1 MRVLAPEGA
10 GAEPLAGTPVGSP
23 DEGGRS
29 RRRRFAILT
38 VWGAVWGLYF
48 SISGGFSWHYFVQ
61 GSTLL
66 FHGAKAGQPA
76 GGLELYGNYP
86 QLQIGPFT
94 FAIAEVLRHLG
105 GANGVH
111 AAEAFM
117 TVLGLVVLYC
127 LERIAEAM
135 RPDLTGTRRLDR
147 TMLLGGGVFM
157 IGWTDLS
164 VGIGHLDD
172 ALALTFVTLAVW
184 ALTANIPT
192 LAGLC
197 LGLSV
202 DSKPWAL
209 VFLAL
214 VLTVPKFMRGH
225 VALWTMA
232 TVIVAWLP
240 FVIADPHMLTA
251 ASSFTIPN
259 EPSSSLRALGV
270 ADAGTP
276 KWDRMAQIGLG
287 CLLGGIAV
295 WRRRWP
301 AIILLG
307 VGARIV
313 LDPGVYAYYTSGVL
327 LGALMWDTLGLR
339 RPWPLWTLVT
349 GGALAITPIF
359 ISNAT
364 ILGQVRLWLV
374 VIFSAALLIA
384 PKYDIGPLA
393 RRGLG
398 RRRKVTTRRAAP
410 TTARRAR

>member
-1 MRVLAPEGA
+1 LSQAINVLASDDA
-10 GAEPLAGTPVGSP
+10 GAEPLAGTPSGAP

-29 RRRRFAILT
+29 RRRRLAILT
-38 VWGAVWGLYF
+38 LWSGFWGLYF
-48 SISGGFSWHYFVQ
+48 SVKGGFSWHFFVQ

-76 GGLELYGNYP
+76 GGLHLYANYP

-94 FAIAEVLRHLG
+94 FAVAEGLRHLG
-105 GANGVH
+105 GANGLR
-111 AAEAFM
+111 AAEVFM
-117 TVLGLVVLYC
+117 TVLGLLVLYC
-127 LERIAEAM
+127 VERIAEAM
-135 RPDLTGTRRLDR
+135 RPELTRTRRLDR

-172 ALALTFVTLAVW
+172 VLALTLVTLAVW

-214 VLTVPKFMRGH
+214 ILTVPKFMRGH
-225 VALWTMA
+225 VAVWTGA
-232 TVIVAWLP
+232 TVLIAWLP
-240 FVIADPHMLTA
+240 FVVADIHTLTA

-270 ADAGTP
+270 ADGGTP
-276 KWDRMAQIGLG
+276 KWDRVAQIGLG

-313 LDPGVYAYYTSGVL
+313 LDPGVYAYYTAGIL
-327 LGALMWDTLGLR
+327 LGTLLWDTLGLR
-339 RPWPLWTLVT
+339 RPWPLWTFVA
-349 GGALAITPIF
+349 GGALAISPIF
-359 ISNAT
+359 IANAT
-364 ILGQVRLWLV
+364 VLGQIRLWLV
-374 VIFSAALLIA
+374 IVFSAAVLLLHA
-384 PKYDIGPLA
+384 YEIGPLA

-398 RRRKVTTRRAAP
+398 RRRKMGTRRAA
-410 TTARRAR
+410 R

>member
-1 MRVLAPEGA
+1 LSQTTRVLAPEGSGA
-10 GAEPLAGTPVGSP
+10 GPFAEDTSVDGAAG
-23 DEGGRS
+23 DGRS
-29 RRRRFAILT
+29 RRRRLAIL
-38 VWGAVWGLYF
+38 AVWSGLWALYF

-76 GGLELYGNYP
+76 GGLDLYANYP
-86 QLQIGPFT
+86 QLQIGPVT
-94 FAIAEVLRHLG
+94 FALAEGLRHLG
-105 GANGVH
+105 GGNGVH

-135 RPDLTGTRRLDR
+135 RPELTGTRRLDR
-147 TMLLGGGVFM
+147 TMLFGGGIFM

-172 ALALTFVTLAVW
+172 ALALTLVTLAVW

-214 VLTVPKFMRGH
+214 ILTVPKFMRTH
-225 VALWTMA
+225 VAVWTIG
-232 TVIVAWLP
+232 TVLVAWLP

-251 ASSFTIPN
+251 ASAFTIPN

-287 CLLGGIAV
+287 CVLGGVAV

-339 RPWPLWTLVT
+339 KPWPMWTIIT
-349 GGALAITPIF
+349 GTALAISPIF
-359 ISNAT
+359 ITNAT
-364 ILGQVRLWLV
+364 VLGQIRLWLV
-374 VIFSAALLIA
+374 VLSSGAVLVSPA
-384 PKYDIGPLA
+384 YEIGPLA

-398 RRRKVTTRRAAP
+398 RRRKVGTRRAA
-410 TTARRAR
+410 R

>member
-1 MRVLAPEGA
+1 MSQAVKVLAPEGE
-10 GAEPLAGTPVGSP
+10 GAEPMDGLPSGAG

-29 RRRRFAILT
+29 RRRRLAIL
-38 VWGAVWGLYF
+38 AVWSGVWALYF
-48 SISGGFSWHYFVQ
+48 SVTGGFSWHYFVQ

-66 FHGAKAGQPA
+66 FHGAQPGRPA
-76 GGLELYGNYP
+76 GGLDLYANYP
-86 QLQIGPFT
+86 QLQIGPVT
-94 FAIAEVLRHLG
+94 FALAEGLRQLG
-105 GANGVH
+105 GGAGVH

-117 TVLGLVVLYC
+117 TVLGLVVLYSV
-127 LERIAEAM
+127 ERIAEAM
-135 RPDLTGTRRLDR
+135 RPELTRTRRLDR
-147 TMLLGGGVFM
+147 TMLFGGGIFM

-172 ALALTFVTLAVW
+172 VLALTLVTLAVW

-214 VLTVPKFMRGH
+214 ILTVPKFMRTH
-225 VALWTMA
+225 VAVWTGA
-232 TVIVAWLP
+232 TVLVAWLP

-251 ASSFTIPN
+251 ASAFTIPN

-301 AIILLG
+301 AIVLLG

-339 RPWPLWTLVT
+339 KPWPMWTIIT
-349 GGALAITPIF
+349 GAALAITPIF
-359 ISNAT
+359 ITSSGL
-364 ILGQVRLWLV
+364 LGQIRLGVVVLFSVAVLV
-374 VIFSAALLIA
+374 TPA
-384 PKYDIGPLA
+384 YEIGPLA

-398 RRRKVTTRRAAP
+398 RRRKVTTRRA
-410 TTARRAR
+410 TR

>member
-1 MRVLAPEGA
+1 
-10 GAEPLAGTPVGSP
+10 
-23 DEGGRS
+23 
-29 RRRRFAILT
+29 
-38 VWGAVWGLYF
+38 VWSGLWALYF

-66 FHGAKAGQPA
+66 FHGAKAGQAA
-76 GGLELYGNYP
+76 GGLHLYANYP
-86 QLQIGPFT
+86 QLQIGPVT
-94 FAIAEVLRHLG
+94 FALAEGLRHLG
-105 GANGVH
+105 GGSGVH

-117 TVLGLVVLYC
+117 TVLGLLVLYC
-127 LERIAEAM
+127 VERIAEAM
-135 RPDLTGTRRLDR
+135 RPELTGTRRLDR
-147 TMLLGGGVFM
+147 TMLFGGGIFM

-172 ALALTFVTLAVW
+172 VLALTLVTLAVW

-214 VLTVPKFMRGH
+214 ILTVPRFMRGH
-225 VALWTMA
+225 VAVWTGA
-232 TVIVAWLP
+232 TVLIAWLP
-240 FVIADPHMLTA
+240 FVIANPHMLTA
-251 ASSFTIPN
+251 ASAFTIPN

-295 WRRRWP
+295 WRHRWP

-339 RPWPLWTLVT
+339 RPWPMWTIIT
-349 GGALAITPIF
+349 GAALAISPIF

-364 ILGQVRLWLV
+364 ILGQIRLWLV
-374 VIFSAALLIA
+374 IIFSALLLLSPA
-384 PKYDIGPLA
+384 YEIGPLA

-398 RRRKVTTRRAAP
+398 RRRKVG
-410 TTARRAR
+410 ARRATRA

>member
-1 MRVLAPEGA
+1 MNVLAPDGA
-10 GAEPLAGTPVGSP
+10 GAEPLAGPPAAP

-29 RRRRFAILT
+29 RRRRLAILA
-38 VWGAVWGLYF
+38 VWSSLWGLYF
-48 SISGGFSWHYFVQ
+48 SVSGGFSWHYFVQ

-66 FHGAKAGQPA
+66 FHGAQPGQPS
-76 GGLELYGNYP
+76 GGLDLYAHYP

-94 FAIAEVLRHLG
+94 FAVAEGLRHLG
-105 GANGVH
+105 GSNGLR

-117 TVLGLVVLYC
+117 TALGLVVLYC
-127 LERIAEAM
+127 VERIAEAM
-135 RPDLTGTRRLDR
+135 RPELTHTKRLDR
-147 TMLLGGGVFM
+147 TMLFGGGAFM

-164 VGIGHLDD
+164 VGISHLDD

-184 ALTANIPT
+184 GLTANIPT

-214 VLTVPKFMRGH
+214 ILTVPRFMRGH
-225 VALWTMA
+225 VAVWTAA

-240 FVIADPHMLTA
+240 FVIADVHTLTA

-339 RPWPLWTLVT
+339 RPWPLWTFAT
-349 GGALAITPIF
+349 GGALAISPIF
-359 ISNAT
+359 ISNDT
-364 ILGQVRLWLV
+364 ILGQIRLWLV
-374 VIFSAALLIA
+374 IAFSAAVLLVPA
-384 PKYDIGPLA
+384 YEIGPLA

-398 RRRKVTTRRAAP
+398 RRRKVTGRTRTAAR
-410 TTARRAR
+410 T

>member
-1 MRVLAPEGA
+1 MAGPPAGA
-10 GAEPLAGTPVGSP
+10 GE
-23 DEGGRS
+23 EGGRS
-29 RRRRFAILT
+29 RRRRLAIL
-38 VWGAVWGLYF
+38 AVWSGVWALYF
-48 SISGGFSWHYFVQ
+48 SVTGGFSWHYFVQ

-66 FHGAKAGQPA
+66 FHGAQPGQPA
-76 GGLELYGNYP
+76 GGLDLYANYP
-86 QLQIGPFT
+86 QLQIGPVT
-94 FAIAEVLRHLG
+94 FALAEVLRQLG
-105 GANGVH
+105 GGAGVH

-117 TVLGLVVLYC
+117 TVLGLLVLYC

-135 RPDLTGTRRLDR
+135 RPELTRTRRLDR
-147 TMLLGGGVFM
+147 TMLFGGGIFM

-172 ALALTFVTLAVW
+172 VLALTLVTLAVW

-214 VLTVPKFMRGH
+214 ILTVPAFMRTH
-225 VALWTMA
+225 VAVWTGA
-232 TVIVAWLP
+232 TVLVAWLP

-251 ASSFTIPN
+251 ASAFTIPN

-287 CLLGGIAV
+287 CFLGGIAV

-339 RPWPLWTLVT
+339 KPWPMWTIIT
-349 GGALAITPIF
+349 GSALAITPIF
-359 ISNAT
+359 IANSSM
-364 ILGQVRLWLV
+364 LGQIRLGVVVLFSVAVLV
-374 VIFSAALLIA
+374 TPA
-384 PKYDIGPLA
+384 YEIGPLA

-398 RRRKVTTRRAAP
+398 RRRKVTTSRTGR
-410 TTARRAR
+410 